1 LLVIMAGT
9 ISTYILNYMT
19 TYAMT
24 TLHMATSVSIAAT
37 MMVGLFTLIF
47 SLAGGLLADR
57 VGRKPVMIVPRI
69 ALVVLAYPAF
79 LMMAEARTATVLLL
93 TTALLTALN
102 AIGAAVSLVLIPE
115 SLPKSVRSTG
125 LSVAYAVGVTVFGGT
140 TQFVITALIGATG
153 NPLSPAWYMIISSLI
168 GVVAMMM
175 MTETKDAAL
184 AD

>member
-1 LLVIMAGT
+1 MHARTLIAPQPPYAHARPKLPGLRLLCPRDRKRPLETGFGFCFIRLWRHQGDLAGNA
-9 ISTYILNYMT
+9 IDL
-19 TYAMT
+19 
-24 TLHMATSVSIAAT
+24 
-37 MMVGLFTLIF
+37 LIF

-140 TQFVITALIGATG
+140 TQFVITALIGA
-153 NPLSPAWYMIISSLI
+153 
-168 GVVAMMM
+168 
-175 MTETKDAAL
+175 
-184 AD
+184 